1 MQAVRKSKRN
11 LHNNKP
17 MLDSAQE
24 VKRKWDPEPS
34 KGKKISTTK
43 TLARDDF
50 ISVAKVVNISV
61 LEGSLEEKHQF

>member
-1 MQAVRKSKRN
+1 
-11 LHNNKP
+11 
-17 MLDSAQE
+17 MLDRAQE

-50 ISVAKVVNISV
+50 IYVAKVVNISV
-61 LEGSLEEKHQF
+61 LEGSLEEKTPILVALRIGNLADMSPL

>member
-1 MQAVRKSKRN
+1 
-11 LHNNKP
+11 
-17 MLDSAQE
+17 MLDRAQE